1 MKRILLTIAFITF
14 FNPFIHSQAT
24 KFTYAQ
30 FDFAVS
36 ITGNPNNTNDY
47 YDSES
52 TSSNAFLVPN
62 GLGSK
67 LGYGVHYKKWLTF
80 GIHSGIDWKWDDK
93 LVAVPVFLNLGLSPK
108 VGPETRIMLQV
119 GYGKGFAIGR
129 GNLNG
134 EYKKLKLGI
143 GSDDFILFAEI
154 CDYDFPLHNQ
164 KSIGMISFGITLQD
178 FFYYSSSEAD

>member
-14 FNPFIHSQAT
+14 FNSFIHSQAT

-36 ITGNPNNTNDY
+36 ITGNPNNTNDSY
-47 YDSES
+47 SDSES

-67 LGYGVHYKKWLTF
+67 IGYGVHYKKWLTL

-154 CDYDFPLHNQ
+154 CDYDFPLHNE

-178 FFYYSSSEAD
+178 FFYYRSEAN